1 MSERT
6 LSRGT
11 KMFFGAPAKPMAEVT
26 ADALGQVVAQVPGIC
41 EAYIP
46 QCFIEGDTEA
56 RQVLVVGVEK
66 KEKIPEVMQ
75 DLMGKMKLLLPPGV
89 FMDILPYASV
99 DLPAAAR
106 VAQCHIFGSPM
117 KSKPWWRIW

>member
-1 MSERT
+1 
-6 LSRGT
+6 
-11 KMFFGAPAKPMAEVT
+11 MFFGAPAKLMADVMV
-26 ADALGQVVAQVPGIC
+26 DALGQVVAQVPGIC

-66 KEKIPEVMQ
+66 QEQIPEVMQ

-89 FMDILPYASV
+89 FMDILPYASAE
-99 DLPAAAR
+99 LPEEAR
-106 VAQCHIFGSPM
+106 VEKCHLFGSPA
-117 KSKPWWRIW
+117 KPKPWWKIW

>member
-6 LSRGT
+6 IQRGT
-11 KMFFGAPAKPMAEVT
+11 KMFFGAPANPMPEVL

-46 QCFIEGDTEA
+46 QTFIEGDTEA

-66 KEKIPEVMQ
+66 KETIPEIMKE
-75 DLMGKMKLLLPPGV
+75 LMGKMKLLLAPGV
-89 FMDILPYASV
+89 FMDILPYAST
-99 DLPAAAR
+99 DLPPGAR
-106 VAQCHIFGSPM
+106 IETCRIFGSP
-117 KSKPWWRIW
+117 KKPWWKVW

>member
-1 MSERT
+1 
-6 LSRGT
+6 
-11 KMFFGAPAKPMAEVT
+11 MFFGAPAKPMADVM

-75 DLMGKMKLLLPPGV
+75 DLMGKMKLLLSPGV
-89 FMDILPYASV
+89 FMDILPYPST
-99 DLPAAAR
+99 DLPDAAR
-106 VAQCHIFGSPM
+106 VARCHIYGSPM
-117 KSKPWWRIW
+117 KTKPWWRFWS